1 MATTQDQRPTQLL
14 TLEEYIRY
22 DDGTET
28 RYELVDGVL
37 TAMPTENPL
46 NNTII
51 LFLISSLLKI
61 GVPYY
66 RLATNHQIQVSSR
79 KVSARQP
86 DLVVHTPA
94 SASAILQD
102 GKLLR
107 LHQPA
112 PDLVVEV
119 VSSSDTDQRSR
130 DRDYLEKRQEYS
142 QRGIA
147 EYWIIDPIA
156 AVVLVLTWVDET
168 YQESVYTGDDLLAS
182 PKFPALSLSAT
193 ELLTAGLPKFR

>member
-1 MATTQDQRPTQLL
+1 MATTQDQRPIQLL
-14 TLEEYIRY
+14 TLEEYLRY

-51 LFLISSLLKI
+51 LFLISALLKV

-66 RLATNHQIQVSSR
+66 HLATNHQIQVNSR

-94 SASAILQD
+94 SASAILRD

-119 VSSSDTDQRSR
+119 VSSSDSDQRSR
-130 DRDYLEKRQEYS
+130 DRDYLEKRQEYA
-142 QRGIA
+142 QQGIA

-156 AVVLVLTWVDET
+156 AVVLILTWVDET

-182 PKFPALSLSAT
+182 SKFPALSSSAI

>member
-14 TLEEYIRY
+14 SLEEYLRY

-66 RLATNHQIQVSSR
+66 HLATNHQIQVSSR

-130 DRDYLEKRQEYS
+130 DRDYLEKRQEYA

-156 AVVLVLTWVDET
+156 AVVLVLTWVDEI